1 MFIKILKILYHTL
14 KYLLFSLKGV
24 IYTIYFKRKKRDK
37 LLNSPKSY
45 IAFFTHNLGGGT
57 EAFTKR
63 YISEHKNVIQISNF
77 SYAKK
82 DFYYILQINYD
93 KIYFKNVSDLFKL
106 LNDLNLSKIIINS
119 LVSYYSIE
127 EFISELILLVS
138 KKHIPVTYMTHDF
151 HAVCPS
157 INLIHG
163 DWYCNVR
170 CKELKCKFS
179 LFENCTNISINT
191 WRSMW
196 EKLFTIVNEI
206 RVFSNSSKGI
216 FIKAYPRV
224 DPHKI
229 TVIPHDMSYFKYEA
243 IDTIDFPLN
252 IGIFGNCSTI
262 AKGKLV
268 INDFIKYCKNKDIKI
283 FLAGNYPIKDKVY
296 EKNVV
301 YLGRYDTS
309 EMRDIIEKNKLSIVF
324 FPSICPETFSYL
336 VSELMLLNMP
346 IICFNYGAQAEK
358 ISNYEKGLLLVY
370 SNPGFIFD
378 SVVDFHRKLSCA
390 IK

>member
-1 MFIKILKILYHTL
+1 MFIKIIKIIYHTL

-24 IYTIYFKRKKRDK
+24 IYTISFKRKKRDK

-45 IAFFTHNLGGGT
+45 IAIFTHNLGGGT
-57 EAFTKR
+57 EAFKKR

-82 DFYYILQINYD
+82 DFYYILQIDYD

-127 EFISELILLVS
+127 EFISEVILLVS

-151 HAVCPS
+151 HAVCPT
-157 INLIHG
+157 INLVY
-163 DWYCNVR
+163 DANYCHLRCIELICKIYLFNNFTNVSV
-170 CKELKCKFS
+170 E
-179 LFENCTNISINT
+179 I

-196 EKLFTIVNEI
+196 VKLFSIVNEI
-206 RVFSNSSKGI
+206 RVFSNSSRDI
-216 FIKAYPRV
+216 FIKAYPGV
-224 DPHKI
+224 DSHKI
-229 TVIPHDMSYFKYEA
+229 TVIPYDMSYFNYEE
-243 IDTIDFPLN
+243 IDTTSFPFN

-262 AKGKLV
+262 PKGKLV
-268 INDFIKYCKNKDIKI
+268 INDLIKYCKNKDVKI
-283 FLAGNYPIKDKVY
+283 FLAGKYRLIDKIHQ
-296 EKNVV
+296 KNVI
-301 YLGRYDTS
+301 YLGHYNTS
-309 EMRDIIEKNKLSIVF
+309 EMRDIIIKNKIRVIL

-346 IICFNYGAQAEK
+346 IVSFNFGAQDEK
-358 ISNYEKGLLLVY
+358 LSNYEKGLCLNENNPKIIYETLLSIY
-370 SNPGFIFD
+370 DLNNQ
-378 SVVDFHRKLSCA
+378 L
-390 IK
+390 